1 MIAIIAAFN
10 EADII
15 GQVVGDLIG
24 QGVEVYLLD
33 HGSTDGTAAAVEPY
47 LGRGLRGIE
56 RLDREGEGASAPER
70 FSLEAIMRRKEAL
83 AAELP
88 ASWFINHDADEFRE
102 SPWPGLTLAA
112 AIRAVDVLDYNA
124 IDFELLNF
132 WPTHDRF
139 KPGDDPREAFVF
151 YEGGRAWDKVQIRCW
166 KKTAAAV
173 ELASSGGHEA
183 RFPGRRVFPVRFILR
198 HYPIRSQAHGERKI
212 FRERRSR
219 FAEGERAR
227 GWHVQYEGMR
237 EGESLLRDPAG
248 LVRYDPDA
256 VRLGLALEHRGV
268 EELRATLAELRATL
282 TEREQALAEREQT
295 LEEARSEVE
304 RFRRDVD
311 GLAAEVGRLAR
322 LLDDLHA
329 SRSWRWTAPL
339 RAAHRALLGH

>member
-47 LGRGLRGIE
+47 LGLGLRGIE
-56 RLDREGEGASAPER
+56 RLEREGEGASAPER

-102 SPWPGLTLAA
+102 SPWPGLTLAT
-112 AIRAVDVLDYNA
+112 AIRAVDALGYNA

-139 KPGDDPREAFVF
+139 RPGDDPRQAFVF
-151 YEGGRAWDKVQIRCW
+151 YECGRAWDKVQIRCW
-166 KKTAAAV
+166 KKTEAAV

-227 GWHVQYEGMR
+227 GWHVQYEGLR
-237 EGESLLRDPAG
+237 EGESLLRDPDG
-248 LVRYDPDA
+248 LVLYDPA
-256 VRLGLALEHRGV
+256 TVRLRLALEHRGV
-268 EELRATLAELRATL
+268 EALRATQAGLEATLAERERAL
-282 TEREQALAEREQT
+282 TEGRA
-295 LEEARSEVE
+295 EVE
-304 RFRRDVD
+304 RLRREVAS
-311 GLAAEVGRLAR
+311 LAGEVGRLAS
-322 LLDDLHA
+322 LLGALHA
-329 SRSWRWTAPL
+329 SRSWRWTASL
-339 RAAHRALLGH
+339 RAAYRLVGGR